1 MAKKAK
7 KTRPAASSH
16 AAGGGGGGA
25 DSRAGP
31 ANPTDVGYMEQIAR
45 LMAANDLNTVDV
57 RDGDRR
63 VILKRGQPVVSV
75 AGFPGYAA
83 APLAAPSAA
92 SGGTA
97 PASQPPAGAGA
108 SASTEESRLLPIK
121 SPMVGTFYTAAKPGE
136 KPFVGVGSRVVADET
151 DVCVIEAM
159 KNFFVQKAD
168 VSGTIV
174 KILVENGQPVQV
186 EQPMFLVRPD

>member
-1 MAKKAK
+1 MADKKSSKRTAPGK
-7 KTRPAASSH
+7 NQTAAS
-16 AAGGGGGGA
+16 AG
-25 DSRAGP
+25 AGP
-31 ANPTDVGYMEQIAR
+31 MDVALLQQLVS
-45 LMAANDLNTVDV
+45 LMAAHDLNTVDL
-57 RDGDRR
+57 RDGNKR
-63 VILKRGQPVVSV
+63 VVLKRGAPIVAAHAAPPITYATPAAAGLGPFAAMPQPVT
-75 AGFPGYAA
+75 AGNGN
-83 APLAAPSAA
+83 
-92 SGGTA
+92 GGGEA
-97 PASQPPAGAGA
+97 DEDKG
-108 SASTEESRLLPIK
+108 LVPIK

-174 KILVENGQPVQV
+174 KVLVENGQPVQV